1 MTFVIDSLLVVDAH
15 EPSRTRLVQC
25 LADWGY
31 TAIAVADL
39 AAALSEIQAY
49 PLRPVLLPLTQQTE
63 LTLALLAQ
71 LQGLPALAVTPVL
84 LLATSEAVTSLNW
97 EQYPQVVDYLT
108 EAIATPAL
116 QTRLHFCLTKLQAQ
130 QEASEQ
136 AWQTQQIF
144 QKLIDNLPL
153 AVFWKDRQ
161 SVYLGCNQTHVD
173 ILQLESP
180 AAIVGKN
187 DEAVQVSPE
196 VGRLLRERD
205 QEVMQSNTPQ
215 CEIAEVVQ
223 KPDGRHDYTTSK
235 IPFHD
240 RWGNVAGILG
250 IYEDIT
256 ARKKAEEAL
265 RETEKYERDVH
276 IGRQIQAD
284 FFPKILPN
292 LPDWEVAFHFSPAR
306 EVAGDFYDTFPLIH
320 GWAGF
325 VIADVC
331 DKGVGAALF
340 MALFRSLIRSFTE
353 TNTSITWDDVIYYAD
368 DKPLTEGVQ
377 RRRRQ
382 RASPSIAD
390 TALTKGIGL
399 TNNYIAT
406 THSETNMF
414 ATTFFAVLDPA
425 TGIMKYINGG
435 HEPPVIVGRDGMI
448 KCRLKRTGP
457 AVGMIPN
464 AKFKVEGIQ
473 LEPGDTLIAY
483 TDGATDARTPDGELF
498 SEKRLFSVIEEG
510 YAPVGRILDRI
521 VTRLRNHIADADQ
534 FDDITMLGVQW
545 SPATCTEMKE

>member
-1 MTFVIDSLLVVDAH
+1 MTVLIDSLLVVDAY
-15 EPSRTRLVQC
+15 ELRRTQLVQC

-31 TAIAVADL
+31 SAIAVADL
-39 AAALSEIQAY
+39 AAALTEIQAH
-49 PLRPVLLPLTQQTE
+49 PLRPVLLPLAHQTE
-63 LTLALLAQ
+63 LALALLTQ
-71 LQGLPALAVTPVL
+71 LQDCPELAVTPVL
-84 LLATSEAVTSLNW
+84 LLATAATVPDPKWAE
-97 EQYPQVVDYLT
+97 YPQVVDYLS

-116 QTRLHFCLTKLQAQ
+116 QTRLHFRLSKLATQQA
-130 QEASEQ
+130 ASEQ
-136 AWQTQQIF
+136 AWQTQQLF
-144 QKLIDNLPL
+144 QHLIDNLPL
-153 AVFWKDRQ
+153 AVFWKDRH
-161 SVYLGCNQTHVD
+161 SVYLGCNQNNAE
-173 ILQLESP
+173 ILHLASP
-180 AAIVGKN
+180 ADLVGKT
-187 DEAVQVSPE
+187 DYDLCLSTEIA
-196 VGRLLRERD
+196 RLFQERD
-205 QEVMQSNTPQ
+205 QQVMLADTPQ
-215 CEIAEVVQ
+215 CSIAEELDQ
-223 KPDGRHDYTTSK
+223 PDGRHAYTTSK

-250 IYEDIT
+250 ICEDIT

-382 RASPSIAD
+382 RASPSIAE
-390 TALTKGIGL
+390 TALTKGISL

-435 HEPPVIVGRDGMI
+435 HEPPVIVGRDGII

-464 AKFKVEGIQ
+464 AKFKIEGIQ

-483 TDGATDARTPDGELF
+483 TDGVTDARTPDGQLF

-521 VTRLRNHIADADQ
+521 VTHLRNHIADADQ

-545 SPATCTEMKE
+545 SPTVSQE

>member
-1 MTFVIDSLLVVDAH
+1 MTVLIDSLLIVDAY
-15 EPSRTRLVQC
+15 EPTRTQLGQC
-25 LADWGY
+25 LAEWGY

-39 AAALSEIQAY
+39 AAALTEIQAH
-49 PLRPVLLPLTQQTE
+49 PLRPVLLPLAHQTE
-63 LTLALLAQ
+63 LALALLTQ
-71 LQGLPALAVTPVL
+71 LQDRPELAVTPVL
-84 LLATSEAVTSLNW
+84 LLATAEAVPDRNW
-97 EQYPQVVDYLT
+97 AEYPQVVDYLS

-116 QTRLHFCLTKLQAQ
+116 QTRLRFRLSKLAAQ
-130 QEASEQ
+130 QAASEQ
-136 AWQTQQIF
+136 AWQTQQLF
-144 QKLIDNLPL
+144 QHLIDNLPL
-153 AVFWKDRQ
+153 AVFWKDRH
-161 SVYLGCNQTHVD
+161 SVYLGCNQNNAE
-173 ILQLESP
+173 ILHLASP
-180 AAIVGKN
+180 ADLVGKT
-187 DEAVQVSPE
+187 DYDLCLSAEIAHLFQ
-196 VGRLLRERD
+196 ERD
-205 QEVMQSNTPQ
+205 QQVMLADTPH
-215 CEIAEVVQ
+215 CSIAEELDQ
-223 KPDGRHDYTTSK
+223 PDGRHAYTTSK

-250 IYEDIT
+250 ICEDIT
-256 ARKKAEEAL
+256 ARKKAQEAL

-382 RASPSIAD
+382 RASPSIAE
-390 TALTKGIGL
+390 TALTKGISL

-435 HEPPVIVGRDGMI
+435 HEPPVIVGRDGII

-457 AVGMIPN
+457 AVGMIAN
-464 AKFKVEGIQ
+464 AKFKIEGIQ

-483 TDGATDARTPDGELF
+483 TDGVTDARTPDGQLF
-498 SEKRLFSVIEEG
+498 SEKRLFNVIEEG

-545 SPATCTEMKE
+545 SPTVSQE

>member
-1 MTFVIDSLLVVDAH
+1 MTFVIDSLLVVDTD
-15 EPSRTRLVQC
+15 EPSQAQLLQC
-25 LADWGY
+25 LADLWY
-31 TAIAVADL
+31 QAIAVTDPATAL
-39 AAALSEIQAY
+39 AQMEQRPHI
-49 PLRPVLLPLTQQTE
+49 PVLLNLTTSAAIALPLLNQLQATPKLAFTPVI
-63 LTLALLAQ
+63 LLGTADTLAKLEWDL
-71 LQGLPALAVTPVL
+71 TP
-84 LLATSEAVTSLNW
+84 N
-97 EQYPQVVDYLT
+97 VVDYLT
-108 EAIATPAL
+108 EAIATPAFA
-116 QTRLHFCLTKLQAQ
+116 TRLRFTVARLQVQ
-130 QEASEQ
+130 QQQAEQ
-136 AWQTQQIF
+136 AWQTQSLF
-144 QKLIDNLPL
+144 QNLIDNLPL

-161 SVYLGCNQTHVD
+161 SVYLGCNQNNAE
-173 ILQLESP
+173 ILRLDSP
-180 AAIVGKN
+180 ADLVGKT
-187 DEAVQVSPE
+187 DYDLHLSADVA
-196 VGRLLRERD
+196 RLFRELD
-205 QEVMQSNTPQ
+205 QQVMQADTPQ
-215 CEIAEVVQ
+215 CSIAEEMEQ
-223 KPDGRHDYTTSK
+223 PDGRHAYTTSK

-250 IYEDIT
+250 ICEDIT

-353 TNTSITWDDVIYYAD
+353 TNTSITWDEVIYYAD
-368 DKPLTEGVQ
+368 DKPLIEGAQ

-382 RASPSIAD
+382 RASPSIGE

-425 TGIMKYINGG
+425 TGILKYINGG
-435 HEPPVIVGRDGMI
+435 HEPPFILGREGTI

-464 AKFKVEGIQ
+464 AKFKVEEIQ

-483 TDGATDARTPDGELF
+483 TDGATDARTPRGELF
-498 SEKRLFSVIEEG
+498 SEKRLISVIEEG

-521 VTRLRNHIADADQ
+521 VTRLRNHIADAGQ

-545 SPATCTEMKE
+545 SPATPKA

>member
-1 MTFVIDSLLVVDAH
+1 MTFVIDTLRVVDAH
-15 EPSRTRLVQC
+15 EPSQIQLCQL

-31 TAIAVADL
+31 QTIVATDL
-39 AAALSEIQAY
+39 AMALAQIQDQ
-49 PLRPVLLPLTQQTE
+49 PHVPVLLNGQTQVEMALSLLTHLQSAPK
-63 LTLALLAQ
+63 LAF
-71 LQGLPALAVTPVL
+71 TPVIL
-84 LLATSEAVTSLNW
+84 LTSPDTDNPW
-97 EQYPQVVDYLT
+97 ETYPHLVDYLT
-108 EAIATPAL
+108 EAITTPAFAPRLRFTLSRL
-116 QTRLHFCLTKLQAQ
+116 QTQ
-130 QEASEQ
+130 QQQSEQ
-136 AWQTQQIF
+136 AWQTQQLF
-144 QKLIDNLPL
+144 QNLIDNLPL
-153 AVFWKDRQ
+153 AVFWKNRQ
-161 SVYLGCNQTHVD
+161 SVYLGCNQNNAD

-180 AAIVGKN
+180 AALVGKT
-187 DEAVQVSPE
+187 DYDLQLSAGVARLFRELDQQVMEA
-196 VGRLLRERD
+196 D
-205 QEVMQSNTPQ
+205 TPQ
-215 CEIAEVVQ
+215 CEICEVLEQV
-223 KPDGRHDYTTSK
+223 DGRHEYTTSK

-240 RWGNVAGILG
+240 RWGNVAGLLG
-250 IYEDIT
+250 ICEDIT

-382 RASPSIAD
+382 RASPSIAE

-425 TGIMKYINGG
+425 TGILKYINGG
-435 HEPPVIVGRDGMI
+435 HEPPVILGREGTI

-483 TDGATDARTPDGELF
+483 TDGVTDARTPNGELF

-545 SPATCTEMKE
+545 SPTTHKE

>member
-1 MTFVIDSLLVVDAH
+1 MTFVIDSLLVVDAQ
-15 EPSRTRLVQC
+15 ELSQTQLCQC

-31 TAIAVADL
+31 QAIAAVDL
-39 AAALSEIQAY
+39 ATALHEAQQH
-49 PLRPVLLPLTQQTE
+49 PLRPILLNLNTSRE
-63 LTLALLAQ
+63 LGQSLLGQ
-71 LQGLPALAVTPVL
+71 LQSLPGLEITPVI
-84 LLATSEAVTSLNW
+84 LLATADTLATFAW
-97 EQYPQVVDYLT
+97 EQSPHVVDYFT

-116 QTRLHFCLTKLQAQ
+116 QTRLRFTLAKLQQSQ
-130 QEASEQ
+130 QAAEQ
-136 AWQTQQIF
+136 AWQTQQLF
-144 QKLIDNLPL
+144 QNLIDNLPV

-161 SVYLGCNQTHVD
+161 SVYLGCNQINAN
-173 ILQLESP
+173 ILQLDSP
-180 AAIVGKN
+180 AALVGKTDYDLSVAADVAN
-187 DEAVQVSPE
+187 LFRELDQQVMEADTS
-196 VGRLLRERD
+196 
-205 QEVMQSNTPQ
+205 Q
-215 CEIAEVVQ
+215 CEIAEVLEQ
-223 KPDGRHDYTTSK
+223 ADGRHNYTTSK

-240 RWGNVAGILG
+240 RWGNVAGLLG
-250 IYEDIT
+250 ICEDIT

-368 DKPLTEGVQ
+368 DKPLTEGAQ

-382 RASPSIAD
+382 RASPSIAE

-425 TGIMKYINGG
+425 TGILKYINGG
-435 HEPPVIVGRDGMI
+435 HEPPVILGREGTI

-464 AKFKVEGIQ
+464 AKFKVEEIQ

-483 TDGATDARTPDGELF
+483 TDGATDARTPTGELF
-498 SEKRLFSVIEEG
+498 SEQRLFSVIEEG

-545 SPATCTEMKE
+545 SPLDKE